1 MSSPPRKDI
10 ASLVRGLSFTHQP
23 AVDTSS
29 TQQGGK
35 KEKIGDDLM
44 DFSSIVD
51 ASESVSK
58 DPPVETGIK
67 RPSIGRVKETIF
79 TNPSTSDNL
88 MSGTSDAVSLSSVD
102 KKKYKL
108 FCAPSRTS
116 GCDQLCRQFIGQGS
130 TICINVDCKTVHRG
144 RTREKA
150 NVDMDQ
156 LFVLKSKGVV
166 FSEPTVTALVNPKLL
181 ETWMSE
187 HKTLSEWVEVFSLA
201 NKSTY
206 GGIEVKTD
214 FFNKAKEKQEKAKQY
229 VTPARKRVRDTLE
242 EDEPWEFS
250 GFEMDL
256 DVDQKWASV
265 QTALLENQKEHGQF
279 RSVHLELEDAVQ
291 DVSFAQEYNSEHL
304 KLKIGKKPKCLLD
317 KYDGPDLYS
326 TIGIIAAEVNDIPN
340 SVQSKIDSKKAS
352 VQVDFDKFK

>member
-1 MSSPPRKDI
+1 MIRFNGVRATQSCTERDNDSTSSGNSRLLGCELRPVITASWTSHDLDLPRFFPMSSPPRKDI

-51 ASESVSK
+51 ASKSVSK

-67 RPSIGRVKETIF
+67 GPSIGRVEETIF

-144 RTREKA
+144 GTREKA

-156 LFVLKSKGVV
+156 LFVLKARELS
-166 FSEPTVTALVNPKLL
+166 LVNLP
-181 ETWMSE
+181 
-187 HKTLSEWVEVFSLA
+187 
-201 NKSTY
+201 
-206 GGIEVKTD
+206 
-214 FFNKAKEKQEKAKQY
+214 
-229 VTPARKRVRDTLE
+229 
-242 EDEPWEFS
+242 
-250 GFEMDL
+250 
-256 DVDQKWASV
+256 
-265 QTALLENQKEHGQF
+265 
-279 RSVHLELEDAVQ
+279 
-291 DVSFAQEYNSEHL
+291 
-304 KLKIGKKPKCLLD
+304 
-317 KYDGPDLYS
+317 
-326 TIGIIAAEVNDIPN
+326 
-340 SVQSKIDSKKAS
+340 
-352 VQVDFDKFK
+352 